1 MIKQHNMANRS
12 NSESNSDSPMV
23 IDDSDRY
30 SRLKLIAWWEQEKI
44 AAARILVV
52 GAGALGNEVIK
63 NLALMGIG
71 EINIIDFDE
80 VQESNLSRSVL
91 FRASHEGQAKALV
104 AAEMARDLNP
114 DCRINPIAGNVLTD
128 VGLGFVADMNL
139 VICCVDN
146 REARLWINRMCWKTN
161 RPWIDGG
168 IQEING
174 VAKVFCPPLGACYE
188 CAMTENDYRLIS
200 LRYSCP
206 LLRKEDIQQ
215 GKVPTAP
222 TIASIIGG
230 LQVQEALKL
239 LHQLPSAEGS
249 ALVFNGLSN
258 NFYQTRYPR
267 RPNCLSHETYDEIID
282 LPLMAKT
289 ATADDL
295 FLQLKKQ
302 RASQTSSDN
311 TWRILL
317 DRDFLIS
324 LNCRT
329 CGIDRQERTPLSRVT
344 ADQGFCHACG
354 EVCHPFTTSEIE
366 CDSELAENTL
376 FELGIPEYDILKVSD
391 GQETLFIKLQND
403 SPQFSGHATASEN
416 KHSDRV
422 QSTAAEFQPNQR

>member
-1 MIKQHNMANRS
+1 MITNP
-12 NSESNSDSPMV
+12 NSPPDSDGPMV

-30 SRLKLIAWWEQEKI
+30 SRLKLIAWWEQKKI

-114 DCRINPIAGNVLTD
+114 DCDINPIVGDVLTD
-128 VGLGFVADMNL
+128 IGLGFIADMNL

-239 LHQLPSAEGS
+239 IHKLPTAEGS
-249 ALVFNGLSN
+249 ALVFNGLAN
-258 NFYQTRYPR
+258 KFYQTRYPR
-267 RPNCLSHETYDEIID
+267 RPDCLSHETYDEIID
-282 LPLMAKT
+282 LPLMSKT
-289 ATADDL
+289 ATAEEL
-295 FLQLKKQ
+295 FRQLKNT
-302 RASQTSSDN
+302 TSGLDRNRKS
-311 TWRILL
+311 WQILL

-324 LNCRT
+324 LNCRN
-329 CGIDRQERTPLSRVT
+329 CGIERQEQTPLSQV
-344 ADQGFCHACG
+344 AAEKG
-354 EVCHPFTTSEIE
+354 VCHQCAEICYPFTISEIE
-366 CDSELAENTL
+366 CNSKLAKKTL
-376 FELGIPEYDILKVSD
+376 FELGIPEYDIIKVSD
-391 GQETLFIKLQND
+391 GLQTVFVKLQND
-403 SPQFSGHATASEN
+403 SPKPSRSAAKASN
-416 KHSDRV
+416 LQSDCEG
-422 QSTAAEFQPNQR
+422 STDAPAQCKVG

>member
-1 MIKQHNMANRS
+1 MTPNPNS
-12 NSESNSDSPMV
+12 NPDLGSPMV

-44 AAARILVV
+44 TAAKILVV

-91 FRASHEGQAKALV
+91 FRATHEGRAKALV

-114 DCRINPIAGNVLTD
+114 DCNINPIVGDILTD
-128 VGLGFVADMNL
+128 IGLGFVADMNL

-239 LHQLPSAEGS
+239 IHQLPTAEGS

-267 RPNCLSHETYDEIID
+267 RPDCLSHETYDKIID
-282 LPLMAKT
+282 LPST
-289 ATADDL
+289 ARTTTAEEL
-295 FLQLKKQ
+295 FLQL
-302 RASQTSSDN
+302 RN
-311 TWRILL
+311 TIAGQNLNWNSWSILL

-329 CGIDRQERTPLSRVT
+329 CGIERREQIPLSQIT
-344 ADQGFCHACG
+344 AEKGICNHCG
-354 EVCHPFTTSEIE
+354 EVCHPLTTSEIE
-366 CDSELAENTL
+366 CDSELAKETL
-376 FELGIPEYDILKVSD
+376 YDLGIPEYDIIKVSD
-391 GQETLFIKLQND
+391 GQETLFVKLQND
-403 SPQFSGHATASEN
+403 SPEASHFAVTAN
-416 KHSDRV
+416 N
-422 QSTAAEFQPNQR
+422 QQPANNGPTLAPYQCKDY